1 MATAERRR
9 LRLIVGDDEPEWME
23 DAKCRGITA
32 TSLFYPDRSN
42 DQVMQ
47 AKAVCKGLD
56 GSAPCPVLQT
66 CFDYAMDTEEKF
78 GVWGG
83 TSERERRRI
92 KKSRLAQ
99 QVRERRN
106 R

>member
-9 LRLIVGDDEPEWME
+9 LRLVGVDDPDWME

-42 DQVMQ
+42 DQVMT
-47 AKAVCKGLD
+47 AKAVCKGTD
-56 GSAPCPVLQT
+56 GTPPCPVLQQ
-66 CFDYAMDTEEKF
+66 CFDWAMQEEEKF

-92 KKSRLAQ
+92 KKTRLAA
-99 QVRERRN
+99 ERKARAETK
-106 R
+106 

>member
-9 LRLIVGDDEPEWME
+9 LSVIGRDDEPDWMI

-47 AKAVCKGLD
+47 AKAVCKGED
-56 GSAPCPVLQT
+56 GSKPCPVLQE

-92 KKSRLAQ
+92 KKARLAQ
-99 QVRERRN
+99 SARQQRMK
-106 R
+106 